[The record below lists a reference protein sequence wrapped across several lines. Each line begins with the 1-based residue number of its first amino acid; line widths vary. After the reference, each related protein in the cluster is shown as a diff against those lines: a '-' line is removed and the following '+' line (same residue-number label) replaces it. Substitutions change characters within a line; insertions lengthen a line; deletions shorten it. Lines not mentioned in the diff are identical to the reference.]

1 MASFHIFIGC
11 SVAGMYGESCD
22 EACPINC
29 RDNLCDIETGACL
42 NCNEGFK
49 GEQCDGKRERE
60 RERERERGERE
71 RERKVGWRSVIICHN
86 RWRTITLF

>member
-1 MASFHIFIGC
+1 MASYHIFIGC

-60 RERERERGERE
+60 RERERRE
-71 RERKVGWRSVIICHN
+71 RERDGLAKCHN
-86 RWRTITLF
+86 LPDRWRTITLF

>member
-49 GEQCDGKRERE
+49 GEQCDGERE
-60 RERERERGERE
+60 RERERERRE
-71 RERKVGWRSVIICHN
+71 REKGGLAKCYN
-86 RWRTITLF
+86 LPDRWRTITLF